1 MDVIDQI
8 FEQLK
13 LGKSKVSSEIVAL
26 LSTIDT
32 NNQPKLHAI
41 AVKIV
46 ENWPETQQ
54 SVSWMD
60 RLPVRSTLMG
70 GGLGI
75 AGIVSLPWMQQIL
88 AWFEQDF
95 TLPTVQSPLL
105 LLGIVGGLG
114 AIAGAGYSIYCHRGI
129 VRPEFGQ
136 RQGVLTLTRYG
147 ILNEIAFGALAA
159 VTTIWLVTVGLVPPP
174 AGSTPA
180 ASNESTTAATTPA
193 PAPNATLPEPLMV
206 FPYAPLATSPDP
218 AFDAGWM
225 VPPSVLPNAPAAT
238 LPAPAPLCRCRHAES
253 SELVELFR
261 DFGIARV
268 RLDGARMRSFG
279 LGQSLLTDALSKTA
293 VLEPKSPEVAAQI
306 RVASPAAAAQLATGM
321 NVIGAGLGPATT
333 VPAS

>member
-8 FEQLK
+8 FKQLK

-41 AVKIV
+41 AMQIV

-60 RLPVRSTLMG
+60 RLPARSTLMG

-88 AWFEQDF
+88 AWFERDY

-105 LLGIVGGLG
+105 LLVIVGGLG
-114 AIAGAGYSIYCHRGI
+114 AIAGAGYSIYCQRGI

-193 PAPNATLPEPLMV
+193 PAPNAPWREPLMV
-206 FPYAPLATSPDP
+206 LPYAPLVTSPDS
-218 AFDAGWM
+218 AFDGWSIS
-225 VPPSVLPNAPAAT
+225 PSVLPNAPAAT
-238 LPAPAPLCRCRHAES
+238 PPAAAPAATPNAPSLLS
-253 SELVELFR
+253 YSVILGSLVS
-261 DFGIARV
+261 GWM
-268 RLDGARMRSFG
+268 GARMRSFR

-321 NVIGAGLGPATT
+321 DVIGARLGPATT